1 MEIKTISLEDF
12 QAISKGENDL
22 TKKEMVDKIK
32 EGLEYIV
39 VSDDGD
45 YKVMLYKNAD
55 GEEILGLNKH

>member
-12 QAISKGENDL
+12 QAINEGENAL
-22 TKKEMVDKIK
+22 TTKEMIDKIK

-39 VSDDGD
+39 VSNDGD

-55 GEEILGLNKH
+55 GEEILGLNKL

>member
-12 QAISKGENDL
+12 QAISEGENAL
-22 TKKEMVDKIK
+22 TTKEMIDKIK

-39 VSDDGD
+39 VGDDGD

-55 GEEILGLNKH
+55 GEEILGLNKL

>member
-22 TKKEMVDKIK
+22 TIKEMVDKIK

-45 YKVMLYKNAD
+45 YKVMLYKNED
-55 GEEILGLNKH
+55 GEEILGLNKM

>member
-1 MEIKTISLEDF
+1 MEIKSISLEDF

-22 TKKEMVDKIK
+22 TTKEMVEKIK

-55 GEEILGLNKH
+55 GEEILGLNKL

>member
-12 QAISKGENDL
+12 QAINEGENAL
-22 TKKEMVDKIK
+22 TTKEMIDKIK

-55 GEEILGLNKH
+55 GEEILGLNKL

>member
-12 QAISKGENDL
+12 QAISEGENAL
-22 TKKEMVDKIK
+22 TTKEMIDKIK

-39 VSDDGD
+39 VSNDGD

-55 GEEILGLNKH
+55 GEEILGLNKL

>member
-1 MEIKTISLEDF
+1 METKTISLVDF

-22 TKKEMVDKIK
+22 TTKEMVDKIK

-45 YKVMLYKNAD
+45 YKVMLYKNED
-55 GEEILGLNKH
+55 GEEILGLNKL

>member
-12 QAISKGENDL
+12 QAISEGENAL
-22 TKKEMVDKIK
+22 TTKEMIDKIK

-55 GEEILGLNKH
+55 GEEILGLNKL

>member
-55 GEEILGLNKH
+55 GEEILGLNKL

>member
-12 QAISKGENDL
+12 QALSKGENDL

-32 EGLEYIV
+32 EGLEYTV

-55 GEEILGLNKH
+55 GEEILGLNKL

>member
-39 VSDDGD
+39 VGDDGD

-55 GEEILGLNKH
+55 GEEILGLNKL

>member
-22 TKKEMVDKIK
+22 TIKEMVDKIK

-55 GEEILGLNKH
+55 GEEILGLNKL

>member
-32 EGLEYIV
+32 EGLEYTV

-55 GEEILGLNKH
+55 GEEILGLNKL

>member
-22 TKKEMVDKIK
+22 TKKEMVDKVK

-55 GEEILGLNKH
+55 GEEILGLNKL

>member
-12 QAISKGENDL
+12 QAISNGENDL
-22 TKKEMVDKIK
+22 TTKEMVDKIK

-39 VSDDGD
+39 VGDDGD

-55 GEEILGLNKH
+55 GEEILGLNKL